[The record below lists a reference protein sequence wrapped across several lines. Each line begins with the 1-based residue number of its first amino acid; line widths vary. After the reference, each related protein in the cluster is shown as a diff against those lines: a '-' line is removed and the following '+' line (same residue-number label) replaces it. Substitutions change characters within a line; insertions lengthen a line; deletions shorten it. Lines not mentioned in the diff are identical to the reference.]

1 MCEYNQGT
9 RPVPKKGTWRIDIY
23 IDKKGTNAITPNLKE
38 SVMDVQ
44 LNVHEARGE
53 GESMSERKDNRNI
66 LELSHVSASV
76 TRPENNPTTGSRKS
90 RSTRRRERCYSA

>member
-1 MCEYNQGT
+1 MCEYDQGT
-9 RPVPKKGTWRIDIY
+9 RPVPKKRTRRIDIY

-66 LELSHVSASV
+66 LELSHVFSKCNE
-76 TRPENNPTTGSRKS
+76 TRKQPNDRQ
-90 RSTRRRERCYSA
+90 